1 MCCLSRNFRIS
12 ADRGASNRTWQE
24 GVTDRDDDLEILSG
38 VACYSLQPF
47 EEVYHTTRSFAG
59 SIEYGFV

>member
-1 MCCLSRNFRIS
+1 MIFSRNFHFS
-12 ADRGASNRTWQE
+12 ADLGASTRSCQE
-24 GVTDRDDDLEILSG
+24 GVTDRDHDLEILSG

-59 SIEYGFV
+59 SIEYGFI